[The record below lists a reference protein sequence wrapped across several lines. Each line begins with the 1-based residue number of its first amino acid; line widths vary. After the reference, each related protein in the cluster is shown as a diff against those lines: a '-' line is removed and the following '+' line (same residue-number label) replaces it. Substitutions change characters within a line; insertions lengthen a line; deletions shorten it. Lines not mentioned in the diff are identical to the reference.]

1 MNFEGNRTIILKMNS
16 LTQYD
21 QGKNFVS
28 HELHLKVSLE
38 TQLPD
43 IRHIFCQEMAK
54 WETKVAIALMQ

>member
-1 MNFEGNRTIILKMNS
+1 MMNFEEGNRTIILKMNP

-38 TQLPD
+38 TQ
-43 IRHIFCQEMAK
+43 
-54 WETKVAIALMQ
+54 